1 MKLRK
6 MICMMMAVAM
16 MLSLCAAVQAEG
28 TVKIGMTGPMTGP
41 AASYGISVR
50 QGEQLAVDEI
60 NALGGIQLEL
70 NPQDD
75 EADGEK
81 AVNAYNTLMDWGM
94 QMIAGA
100 VTTGSCLAISTEAA
114 NDRVFMMTPSGSSP
128 DIITG
133 KDNVFQMCF
142 TDPAQGVTDAK
153 YIAENK
159 LASKVAIIYNNGDT
173 YSTGIYQAFE
183 AEAKALGLEVVS
195 VSTFTNDT
203 TDFSV
208 QVTDAKQKG
217 AELVFLPIYYT
228 PASMI
233 LKQAATIDYHPI
245 FCGSDGMDGV
255 LNIEGFDPALAEG
268 VLLLTPFSANSPD
281 EKTQAFVS
289 AYQAAYN
296 ATPDQFAADGYDVV
310 YAMYA
315 AIQATGITADTPV
328 EECCDKIIEFLKTYS
343 HDGVTGVTSWDE
355 EGAASKVPLAVII
368 KDGKYEK
375 VN

>member
-16 MLSLCAAVQAEG
+16 MLSLCAAVQAED

-100 VTTGSCLAISTEAA
+100 VTTGSCLAISTEAQ

-142 TDPAQGVTDAK
+142 TDPAQGITDAK
-153 YIAENK
+153 YVAENK
-159 LASKVAIIYNNGDT
+159 LASKVAIIYT
-173 YSTGIYQAFE
+173 
-183 AEAKALGLEVVS
+183 S
-195 VSTFTNDT
+195 VS
-203 TDFSV
+203 
-208 QVTDAKQKG
+208 
-217 AELVFLPIYYT
+217 I
-228 PASMI
+228 I
-233 LKQAATIDYHPI
+233 
-245 FCGSDGMDGV
+245 
-255 LNIEGFDPALAEG
+255 
-268 VLLLTPFSANSPD
+268 SPD
-281 EKTQAFVS
+281 SYTTELYMLNT
-289 AYQAAYN
+289 
-296 ATPDQFAADGYDVV
+296 
-310 YAMYA
+310 
-315 AIQATGITADTPV
+315 
-328 EECCDKIIEFLKTYS
+328 
-343 HDGVTGVTSWDE
+343 W
-355 EGAASKVPLAVII
+355 SKPPSIR
-368 KDGKYEK
+368 
-375 VN
+375 

>member
-6 MICMMMAVAM
+6 MICMMMAVTM
-16 MLSLCAAVQAEG
+16 MLSLCAAVQAED

-100 VTTGSCLAISTEAA
+100 VTTGSCLAISTEAQ

-142 TDPAQGVTDAK
+142 TDPAQGITDAK
-153 YIAENK
+153 YVAENK
-159 LASKVAIIYNNGDT
+159 LASKVAI
-173 YSTGIYQAFE
+173 ST
-183 AEAKALGLEVVS
+183 
-195 VSTFTNDT
+195 T
-203 TDFSV
+203 T
-208 QVTDAKQKG
+208 
-217 AELVFLPIYYT
+217 
-228 PASMI
+228 
-233 LKQAATIDYHPI
+233 
-245 FCGSDGMDGV
+245 
-255 LNIEGFDPALAEG
+255 
-268 VLLLTPFSANSPD
+268 
-281 EKTQAFVS
+281 
-289 AYQAAYN
+289 
-296 ATPDQFAADGYDVV
+296 ATPIPPAFIRPSKRKPRHWAWRLFPFPPSP
-310 YAMYA
+310 
-315 AIQATGITADTPV
+315 TTPPISP
-328 EECCDKIIEFLKTYS
+328 CR
-343 HDGVTGVTSWDE
+343 
-355 EGAASKVPLAVII
+355 
-368 KDGKYEK
+368 
-375 VN
+375 

>member
-1 MKLRK
+1 
-6 MICMMMAVAM
+6 
-16 MLSLCAAVQAEG
+16 
-28 TVKIGMTGPMTGP
+28 
-41 AASYGISVR
+41 
-50 QGEQLAVDEI
+50 
-60 NALGGIQLEL
+60 
-70 NPQDD
+70 
-75 EADGEK
+75 
-81 AVNAYNTLMDWGM
+81 MDWGM

-100 VTTGSCLAISTEAA
+100 VTTGSCLAISTEAQ

-142 TDPAQGVTDAK
+142 TDPAQGITDAK
-153 YIAENK
+153 YVAENK

-183 AEAKALGLEVVS
+183 TEAKALGLEVVS
-195 VSTFTNDT
+195 VSTFTDDT

-208 QVTDAKQKG
+208 QVTNAKQAG

-233 LKQAATIDYHPI
+233 LKQADAIDYHPI

-281 EKTQAFVS
+281 EKTQAFVA
-289 AYQAAYN
+289 AYQAAYG
-296 ATPDQFAADGYDVV
+296 ATPDQFAADGYDVI

-355 EGAASKVPLAVII
+355 EGAASKVPLAVVI